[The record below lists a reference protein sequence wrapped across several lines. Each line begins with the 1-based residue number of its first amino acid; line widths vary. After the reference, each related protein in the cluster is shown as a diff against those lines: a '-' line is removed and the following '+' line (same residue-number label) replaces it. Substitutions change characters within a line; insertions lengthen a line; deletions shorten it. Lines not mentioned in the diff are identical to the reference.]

1 MNRQIKS
8 ECFAAQ
14 HGASPDSGSGS
25 FNDSE
30 IDAIPVVFGLYPN
43 VCSYAGG
50 KLHTLSN
57 GHAWFGRSSC
67 CSADTVHSLF
77 VAFKRVV
84 QLSGRMVLE
93 EAMAAAPL
101 LVLVVA
107 LYHQKLRQ
115 SLQRSQKASLQKES
129 QKESQ
134 KGLEKESQASQKE
147 SQKAS
152 QKESQKGLEKE
163 SQKGL
168 EKESQKVSKESQGEE
183 WCVTELKEGEVREGK
198 ETFVILYPLVGMSGT
213 PS

>member
-14 HGASPDSGSGS
+14 HGTSPDSGSGS

-115 SLQRSQKASLQKES
+115 SLQRSQKAQVS
-129 QKESQ
+129 QKGLEKGPQ
-134 KGLEKESQASQKE
+134 KGLEKESQ
-147 SQKAS
+147 
-152 QKESQKGLEKE
+152 
-163 SQKGL
+163 
-168 EKESQKVSKESQGEE
+168 KESQGEE

-198 ETFVILYPLVGMSGT
+198 ETFVILYPLVGMSEV

>member
-43 VCSYAGG
+43 VCPYAGG

-107 LYHQKLRQ
+107 MYHQKLRQ
-115 SLQRSQKASLQKES
+115 SLQRSQKE
-129 QKESQ
+129 
-134 KGLEKESQASQKE
+134 
-147 SQKAS
+147 S

-168 EKESQKVSKESQGEE
+168 EKELQGEE

-198 ETFVILYPLVGMSGT
+198 ETFVILYPLVGVSGT

>member
-8 ECFAAQ
+8 ECFAGQ

-115 SLQRSQKASLQKES
+115 SLQRSQKAQV
-129 QKESQ
+129 
-134 KGLEKESQASQKE
+134 
-147 SQKAS
+147 
-152 QKESQKGLEKE
+152 

-183 WCVTELKEGEVREGK
+183 WCVTELKEGEVRAGK
-198 ETFVILYPLVGMSGT
+198 ATFVILYPLVGVSGT

>member
-8 ECFAAQ
+8 ECFAGQ
-14 HGASPDSGSGS
+14 HGASTDSGNGS
-25 FNDSE
+25 FSDSE

-50 KLHTLSN
+50 KLHTLAN

-67 CSADTVHSLF
+67 CSADTVRSLF

-115 SLQRSQKASLQKES
+115 SLQKESQKASQRELQK
-129 QKESQ
+129 
-134 KGLEKESQASQKE
+134 A

-152 QKESQKGLEKE
+152 QKESQKESQASQASQKE
-163 SQKGL
+163 SQKEL
-168 EKESQKVSKESQGEE
+168 QGEE

-198 ETFVILYPLVGMSGT
+198 ETFVILYPGLE
-213 PS
+213 

>member
-14 HGASPDSGSGS
+14 HGTSPDSGSGS

-107 LYHQKLRQ
+107 MYHQKLRQ
-115 SLQRSQKASLQKES
+115 SLQRSQKAQVSQKESKES

-134 KGLEKESQASQKE
+134 KGLEKGLEKESQKE
-147 SQKAS
+147 SQKG
-152 QKESQKGLEKE
+152 SQKGLEKE

-168 EKESQKVSKESQGEE
+168 EKELQGEE

-198 ETFVILYPLVGMSGT
+198 ETFVILYPLVGMSEV

>member
-8 ECFAAQ
+8 ECFTAQ

-84 QLSGRMVLE
+84 QLSGRMVL
-93 EAMAAAPL
+93 
-101 LVLVVA
+101 VVA
-107 LYHQKLRQ
+107 MYLQKLRQ
-115 SLQRSQKASLQKES
+115 SLQRSQKAQVS
-129 QKESQ
+129 QKGLEKGSQ
-134 KGLEKESQASQKE
+134 KGLEKESQ
-147 SQKAS
+147 
-152 QKESQKGLEKE
+152 
-163 SQKGL
+163 
-168 EKESQKVSKESQGEE
+168 KESQGEE

-198 ETFVILYPLVGMSGT
+198 ETFVILYPLVGMSEV

>member
-43 VCSYAGG
+43 VCPYAGG

-107 LYHQKLRQ
+107 MYHQKLRQ
-115 SLQRSQKASLQKES
+115 SLQRSQKE
-129 QKESQ
+129 
-134 KGLEKESQASQKE
+134 
-147 SQKAS
+147 S

-168 EKESQKVSKESQGEE
+168 EKELQGEE

>member
-8 ECFAAQ
+8 ECFAGQ

-129 QKESQ
+129 QK
-134 KGLEKESQASQKE
+134 GLEKESQASQ
-147 SQKAS
+147 
-152 QKESQKGLEKE
+152 
-163 SQKGL
+163 
-168 EKESQKVSKESQGEE
+168 KESQGEE

-198 ETFVILYPLVGMSGT
+198 ETFVILYPLVGVSGT

>member
-134 KGLEKESQASQKE
+134 KGLEKG
-147 SQKAS
+147 S

-163 SQKGL
+163 L
-168 EKESQKVSKESQGEE
+168 QGEE

-198 ETFVILYPLVGMSGT
+198 DPMVILDPLGGMSGT

>member
-8 ECFAAQ
+8 ECFAGQ

-43 VCSYAGG
+43 VRSYAGG

-67 CSADTVHSLF
+67 CSADTLHSLF

-115 SLQRSQKASLQKES
+115 SLQRSQKAQVS
-129 QKESQ
+129 QKGLEKGSQ
-134 KGLEKESQASQKE
+134 KGLEKESQ
-147 SQKAS
+147 
-152 QKESQKGLEKE
+152 
-163 SQKGL
+163 
-168 EKESQKVSKESQGEE
+168 KESQGEE

-198 ETFVILYPLVGMSGT
+198 ETFVILYPLVGMSEV

>member
-8 ECFAAQ
+8 ECFAGQ
-14 HGASPDSGSGS
+14 HGAAPDSGSGS

-101 LVLVVA
+101 LVLIVA

-115 SLQRSQKASLQKES
+115 SLQRSQKAQV
-129 QKESQ
+129 SQ
-134 KGLEKESQASQKE
+134 KGLEKESQ
-147 SQKAS
+147 
-152 QKESQKGLEKE
+152 
-163 SQKGL
+163 
-168 EKESQKVSKESQGEE
+168 KESQGEE

-198 ETFVILYPLVGMSGT
+198 ETFVILYPLVGMSEV

>member
-8 ECFAAQ
+8 ECFTAQ

-115 SLQRSQKASLQKES
+115 SLQRSQKES
-129 QKESQ
+129 Q
-134 KGLEKESQASQKE
+134 KESQASQKE
-147 SQKAS
+147 SQAS
-152 QKESQKGLEKE
+152 QKESQA
-163 SQKGL
+163 SQ
-168 EKESQKVSKESQGEE
+168 KESQGEE

-198 ETFVILYPLVGMSGT
+198 ETFVILYPLVGMSEV

>member
-134 KGLEKESQASQKE
+134 KGLEKESQ
-147 SQKAS
+147 
-152 QKESQKGLEKE
+152 
-163 SQKGL
+163 KGL

>member
-1 MNRQIKS
+1 MNRQITR

-14 HGASPDSGSGS
+14 HGASPDSGSGI

-115 SLQRSQKASLQKES
+115 SLQRSQKASQKES
-129 QKESQ
+129 QKESKESQ
-134 KGLEKESQASQKE
+134 KESQASQKE
-147 SQKAS
+147 SQAS

-163 SQKGL
+163 SQ
-168 EKESQKVSKESQGEE
+168 KESQGEE

>member
-8 ECFAAQ
+8 ECFAGQ

-129 QKESQ
+129 KESQKESQ
-134 KGLEKESQASQKE
+134 KGLEKGLEKE
-147 SQKAS
+147 SQ
-152 QKESQKGLEKE
+152 KE

-198 ETFVILYPLVGMSGT
+198 ETFVILYPLVGVSGT

>member
-8 ECFAAQ
+8 ECFAGQ
-14 HGASPDSGSGS
+14 HGASTDSGNGS
-25 FNDSE
+25 FSDSE

-50 KLHTLSN
+50 KLHTLAN

-67 CSADTVHSLF
+67 CSADTVRSLF

-115 SLQRSQKASLQKES
+115 SLQKELRKESQRELQKASQRES
-129 QKESQ
+129 Q
-134 KGLEKESQASQKE
+134 KESQASQKE
-147 SQKAS
+147 SQRESQKASQASQAS
-152 QKESQKGLEKE
+152 QKEL
-163 SQKGL
+163 L
-168 EKESQKVSKESQGEE
+168 GEE

-198 ETFVILYPLVGMSGT
+198 ETFVILYPGLE
-213 PS
+213 

>member
-115 SLQRSQKASLQKES
+115 SLQRSQKESQKES
-129 QKESQ
+129 QKGSQ
-134 KGLEKESQASQKE
+134 KGLEKESQ
-147 SQKAS
+147 
-152 QKESQKGLEKE
+152 
-163 SQKGL
+163 
-168 EKESQKVSKESQGEE
+168 KESQGEE

-198 ETFVILYPLVGMSGT
+198 ETFVILYPLVGMSEV